1 MKVGDLVEL
10 SAKSLRIKTGSWPDI
25 RHTYKVGIVVE
36 VEDEESYWPLI
47 TVEWNN
53 GYRRVM
59 QREQIKHFKGDR

>member
-1 MKVGDLVEL
+1 VKVGDLVEL

-36 VEDEESYWPLI
+36 GSYWPLI

-59 QREQIKHFKGDR
+59 QREDIKHFKGDR

>member
-10 SAKSLRIKTGSWPDI
+10 SAKSLRTKTGSWPDI

-36 VEDEESYWPLI
+36 VEGSYLF

-53 GYRRVM
+53 GYQRVM
-59 QREQIKHFKGDR
+59 WWEEIKHFKGDR

>member
-25 RHTYKVGIVVE
+25 RHTCKVGIVVE
-36 VEDEESYWPLI
+36 VENEESYWPII

-53 GYRRVM
+53 GYCRRM
-59 QREQIKHFKGDR
+59 RREEIKHLKGVR

>member
-10 SAKSLRIKTGSWPDI
+10 SAKSLRTKTGAWPDI

-36 VEDEESYWPLI
+36 VEESYWPLI

-59 QREQIKHFKGDR
+59 QREDIKHFKGDR